1 MLLGYV
7 RVSTQDQAMDNRTS
21 LDEQERIIRGIA
33 MVRGVDKM
41 DVTIY
46 KDPGISGA
54 VPLRFRPE
62 GKKLLD
68 EMKEGD
74 IVVASKLD
82 RMFRAASDALQ
93 CAERMKEA
101 GVQLILVD
109 MGADPVTGNGM
120 AKCFFTMA
128 AAFAELE
135 RSTIAERMSNGKAAK
150 RAKGG
155 HVGGEAP
162 YGLRIIGH
170 GRDAKIEINEQEQ
183 QTVALIIRLRKH
195 GELWSKIQKRLVK
208 EGLKTR
214 TGKDF
219 QIVQLRR
226 VVNYARSSNGRAVS
240 ALRESGGGRQDN
252 IESAHPA

>member
-1 MLLGYV
+1 M
-7 RVSTQDQAMDNRTS
+7 
-21 LDEQERIIRGIA
+21 
-33 MVRGVDKM
+33 
-41 DVTIY
+41 
-46 KDPGISGA
+46 
-54 VPLRFRPE
+54 PLRFRPE

-155 HVGGEAP
+155 HTGGEAP

-170 GRDAKIEINEQEQ
+170 GRNSRIEVNEQEQ
-183 QTVALIIRLRKH
+183 EIAQLILRLRKR
-195 GELWSKIQKRLVK
+195 GESWSNIQKRLAK
-208 EGLKTR
+208 DGHKTR
-214 TGKDF
+214 VGKDF
-219 QIVQLRR
+219 EIIQLRR
-226 VVNYARSSNGRAVS
+226 VVNYARA
-240 ALRESGGGRQDN
+240 
-252 IESAHPA
+252 AH

>member
-1 MLLGYV
+1 MILGYC
-7 RVSTQDQAMDNRTS
+7 RVSTVEQAADNRTS

-33 MVRGVDKM
+33 MVRGIDKM

-74 IVVASKLD
+74 VVVASKLD

-135 RSTIAERMSNGKAAK
+135 RSTIAERMANGKAAK
-150 RAKGG
+150 KAKGG
-155 HVGGEAP
+155 HTGGEAA

-183 QTVALIIRLRKH
+183 ETAQLIVRLRKR
-195 GELWSKIQKRLVK
+195 GESWSKIQKRLAK
-208 EGLKTR
+208 DGLKTR

-226 VVNYARSSNGRAVS
+226 VVNHARVAN
-240 ALRESGGGRQDN
+240 
-252 IESAHPA
+252 